1 MKQLRFTRRLAGFL
15 SLLFVAAVLAQP
27 KDDSAEAS
35 SPYGLQRANIR
46 GLDVA
51 FVLPGATLAPYTKVL
66 IEQPID
72 VSFHKDW
79 NPTAPGSR
87 RRLTTDEQLRI
98 RSGVAKIVYDT
109 FVTELGRGGYSV
121 VMEPGPDVLGV
132 RAQII
137 NLYVTAPDVP
147 TSGRVRT
154 YTVSAGQM
162 TLIAELF
169 DSETGEVFAQVGD
182 RRVARGTGNFTL
194 SSSVS
199 NSAEAQRAASS
210 WARILRTALDNAK
223 NIGKQ

>member
-1 MKQLRFTRRLAGFL
+1 MNQIRVAQRLTGLL
-15 SLLFVAAVLAQP
+15 SLLFVAAVLAAPQ
-27 KDDSAEAS
+27 DDNSEGS
-35 SPYGLQRANIR
+35 SPYGLQPVKIR

-51 FVLPGATLAPYTKVL
+51 FVLPGATLAGYTKVL
-66 IEQPID
+66 IEQPIE

-109 FVTELGRGGYSV
+109 FVQELGRGGYSV
-121 VMEPGPDVLGV
+121 VTDPGPDVLGV

-147 TSGRVRT
+147 TAGRTRT
-154 YTVSAGQM
+154 FTVSAGQM
-162 TLIAELF
+162 TLIAELS
-169 DSETGEVFAQVGD
+169 DSETGDVFAQVGD
-182 RRVARGTGNFTL
+182 RRVARSTGNFTL

-199 NSAEAQRAASS
+199 NAAEARNAASS

-223 NIGKQ
+223 GIGKQ